1 MYRKSY
7 FCVCAG
13 QQEEMYLKHLAQL
26 LKKPNERGV
35 TFNTTV
41 GSAELLRRNYTEYDK
56 AVLFDH
62 DFNEV
67 EFERNIKTCVELDR
81 ESQKKRKR
89 KGERI
94 YHAYSNVNFDL
105 WLILH
110 KEDYTRPVTRTDAY
124 VDEVRR
130 VYGLDPEADIKN
142 RDVIKKILDQIELND
157 VKEAIRRA
165 ERIRAGKLE
174 CDGFYVCSEVC
185 YNNPDFSIHK
195 FLKDVLEDCGEL

>member
-13 QQEEMYLKHLAQL
+13 QQEEMHLKHLAQL
-26 LKKPNERGV
+26 LKKPNERVV

-81 ESQKKRKR
+81 ESQKKRR
-89 KGERI
+89 EKGRE
-94 YHAYSNVNFDL
+94 
-105 WLILH
+105 
-110 KEDYTRPVTRTDAY
+110 YTTHTVM
-124 VDEVRR
+124 
-130 VYGLDPEADIKN
+130 
-142 RDVIKKILDQIELND
+142 
-157 VKEAIRRA
+157 
-165 ERIRAGKLE
+165 
-174 CDGFYVCSEVC
+174 
-185 YNNPDFSIHK
+185 
-195 FLKDVLEDCGEL
+195 

>member
-1 MYRKSY
+1 
-7 FCVCAG
+7 
-13 QQEEMYLKHLAQL
+13 MYLKHLAQL
-26 LKKPNERGV
+26 LKKPNERVV

-110 KEDYTRPVTRTDAY
+110 KEDYSKPGRSDCISQGIMQRHPARDA
-124 VDEVRR
+124 RSR
-130 VYGLDPEADIKN
+130 NGLSSGVFQK
-142 RDVIKKILDQIELND
+142 
-157 VKEAIRRA
+157 
-165 ERIRAGKLE
+165 
-174 CDGFYVCSEVC
+174 
-185 YNNPDFSIHK
+185 
-195 FLKDVLEDCGEL
+195 